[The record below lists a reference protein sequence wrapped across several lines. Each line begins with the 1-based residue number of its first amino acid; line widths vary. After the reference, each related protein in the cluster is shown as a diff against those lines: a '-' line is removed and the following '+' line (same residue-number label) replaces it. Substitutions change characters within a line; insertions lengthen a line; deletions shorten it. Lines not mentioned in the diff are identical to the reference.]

1 MHSMENN
8 KLPMID
14 IEVAYARP
22 EKQVILPL
30 KVAQGTTIEAAI
42 RQSGILDRFPEISV
56 ESCKVG
62 IFSKL
67 SKKDTVLREKDRVEI
82 YRPLIADP
90 KEIRKKRAAEGKKMR
105 KGDG

>member
-1 MHSMENN
+1 MENN
-8 KLPMID
+8 KLPMIN

-30 KVAQGTTIEAAI
+30 KVAKGTTIEAAI
-42 RQSGILDRFPEISV
+42 RQSGILDSFPEIDIAL
-56 ESCKVG
+56 CKVG

-67 SKKDTVLREKDRVEI
+67 SKKNTVLRKKDRIEI

-90 KEIRKKRAAEGKKMR
+90 KEIRKKRAADGKKMR
-105 KGDG
+105 KGHT